1 MAKVTRIL
9 ALLTIVALVAALPMS
24 VLAQND
30 APHVFIGTAIVNGL
44 TATTG
49 VPITAWDGDTQI
61 GSTTVVAGG
70 KFNLSVNRSSG
81 RITFKIDNVNAAQSH
96 PAWEFGGLE
105 TGFNLTATSQPVTAG
120 AAGPAGPAGAA
131 GPAGR
136 RTAGARGAQGPAGAT
151 GAAGAAGPDGA
162 RGPIGPQGE
171 VGPAGP
177 GGPAGA
183 VGAPGADG
191 APGEAGRAGTAG
203 ATASSGLAIV
213 AIIIAIV
220 AVIAA
225 VALPM
230 VMRR

>member
-30 APHVFIGTAIVNGL
+30 APHVFIGTAIVNGF
-44 TATTG
+44 TATPG
-49 VPITAWDGDTQI
+49 VPLTAWDGDTPI
-61 GSTTVVAGG
+61 GSTTIRAGG
-70 KFNLSVNRSSG
+70 KFNISVNRSSG

-105 TGFNLTATSQPVTAG
+105 TGFNLTATSQSAAPG
-120 AAGPAGPAGAA
+120 ARGADGKDGA
-131 GPAGR
+131 DGAD
-136 RTAGARGAQGPAGAT
+136 GARGAQGPAGS
-151 GAAGAAGPDGA
+151 AGSDGSDGSDGA
-162 RGPIGPQGE
+162 RGPVGPQGE
-171 VGPAGP
+171 IGP
-177 GGPAGA
+177 GGANGA
-183 VGAPGADG
+183 PGAIGAPGADG
-191 APGEAGRAGTAG
+191 APGEAGRAGAAG
-203 ATASSGLAIV
+203 ATASSSLAIV

>member
-24 VLAQND
+24 VVAQND

-49 VPITAWDGDTQI
+49 APITAWDGDTQI

-70 KFNLSVNRSSG
+70 KFNISVNRSSG
-81 RITFKIDNVNAAQSH
+81 RITFKIDNVNTAQSH

-105 TGFNLTATSQPVTAG
+105 TGFNLTATTQSAPPG
-120 AAGPAGPAGAA
+120 AAGPAGPAGPG
-131 GPAGR
+131 GP
-136 RTAGARGAQGPAGAT
+136 AGARGSQGPA
-151 GAAGAAGPDGA
+151 GAAGAAGEDGP
-162 RGPIGPQGE
+162 RGPIGPEGE
-171 VGPAGP
+171 AASAGSS
-177 GGPAGA
+177 GPAGA

-191 APGEAGRAGTAG
+191 APGEAGRAGAAG
-203 ATASSGLAIV
+203 ATASSSLAIV

-220 AVIAA
+220 AVVAA

>member
-61 GSTTVVAGG
+61 GSTTVTAGG
-70 KFNLSVNRSSG
+70 KYNISVNRSSG

-105 TGFNLTATSQPVTAG
+105 TGFNLTATTQPVTAG
-120 AAGPAGPAGAA
+120 AAGPGPPACRACRSTRRPGACRRSRSHRRSRSRALDGARGPIGPEGEAGSAGSNGAPGAPGNDGGAGPAGPAGPAGAA
-131 GPAGR
+131 G
-136 RTAGARGAQGPAGAT
+136 
-151 GAAGAAGPDGA
+151 
-162 RGPIGPQGE
+162 
-171 VGPAGP
+171 
-177 GGPAGA
+177 
-183 VGAPGADG
+183 
-191 APGEAGRAGTAG
+191 
-203 ATASSGLAIV
+203 ATASSSLAIV

>member
-24 VLAQND
+24 VVAQND

-44 TATTG
+44 TANTG
-49 VPITAWDGDTQI
+49 APITAWDGEKPI
-61 GSTTVVAGG
+61 GSTTVEAGG
-70 KFNLSVNRSSG
+70 KFRIKVSRASG
-81 RITFKIDNVNAAQSH
+81 RITFKIDNVNTAQSH

-105 TGFNLTATSQPVTAG
+105 TGFDLTASTQPVTAG
-120 AAGPAGPAGAA
+120 AAGPAGA
-131 GPAGR
+131 
-136 RTAGARGAQGPAGAT
+136 AGARGAQGPG
-151 GAAGAAGPDGA
+151 GPGGPGGTDGTDGA
-162 RGPIGPQGE
+162 DGADGPRGPIGPQGE
-171 VGPAGP
+171 IGPAGGVGAP
-177 GGPAGA
+177 GA
-183 VGAPGADG
+183 VGAPGDDG

-203 ATASSGLAIV
+203 ATASSGLPIV

>member
-61 GSTTVVAGG
+61 GTTTVTAGG
-70 KFNLSVNRSSG
+70 KFNISVNRSSG

-105 TGFNLTATSQPVTAG
+105 TGFNLTATTQPVTAGAAG
-120 AAGPAGPAGAA
+120 AAGPAGPAG
-131 GPAGR
+131 P
-136 RTAGARGAQGPAGAT
+136 AGARGAQGPAGAT
-151 GAAGAAGPDGA
+151 GAAGAVGPDGA
-162 RGPIGPQGE
+162 RGPIGPEGE
-171 VGPAGP
+171 AGSAGSNGAPGAPGNDGGAGPAGP
-177 GGPAGA
+177 AGPAGA
-183 VGAPGADG
+183 
-191 APGEAGRAGTAG
+191 AG
-203 ATASSGLAIV
+203 ATASSSLAIV

>member
-9 ALLTIVALVAALPMS
+9 ALLTIVALVAALPIS
-24 VLAQND
+24 VVAQND

-61 GSTTVVAGG
+61 GSTTVTAGG
-70 KFNLSVNRSSG
+70 KFKIDVSRSSG
-81 RITFKIDNVNAAQSH
+81 RITFKIDNANAAQSH

-105 TGFNLTATSQPVTAG
+105 TGFNLTASTQPVA
-120 AAGPAGPAGAA
+120 
-131 GPAGR
+131 
-136 RTAGARGAQGPAGAT
+136 AGARGADGADGKDGADGDRGAQGPGGSAGSD
-151 GAAGAAGPDGA
+151 GSDGSDGA
-162 RGPIGPQGE
+162 RGPVGPQGE
-171 VGPAGP
+171 IGPGGL

-191 APGEAGRAGTAG
+191 APGEAGRAGAAG
-203 ATASSGLAIV
+203 ATASSSLAIV

>member
-24 VLAQND
+24 VVAQND

-61 GSTTVVAGG
+61 GSTTVTAGG
-70 KFNLSVNRSSG
+70 KYKISVNRSSG

-105 TGFNLTATSQPVTAG
+105 TGFNLTASTQPVTAGARGAAGAAG
-120 AAGPAGPAGAA
+120 AAGPAGP
-131 GPAGR
+131 
-136 RTAGARGAQGPAGAT
+136 RGAQGPAGSAGT
-151 GAAGAAGPDGA
+151 AGADGEDGP

-171 VGPAGP
+171 VGAQGAAGNNGAAGSDGAAGPAGP
-177 GGPAGA
+177 AGP
-183 VGAPGADG
+183 
-191 APGEAGRAGTAG
+191 AGTAG
-203 ATASSGLAIV
+203 VAGGGGSLGIIALIV
-213 AIIIAIV
+213 AII
-220 AVIAA
+220 AVVLA
-225 VALPM
+225 VALPF
-230 VMRR
+230 VMPRR

>member
-24 VLAQND
+24 VVAQND

-61 GSTTVVAGG
+61 GTTTVVAGG

-105 TGFNLTATSQPVTAG
+105 TGFNLTATSQSAAPG
-120 AAGPAGPAGAA
+120 ARGAD
-131 GPAGR
+131 
-136 RTAGARGAQGPAGAT
+136 GADGADGKDGLRGAQGPGGTDGTDGAD
-151 GAAGAAGPDGA
+151 GDDGA
-162 RGPIGPQGE
+162 RGPVGPQGE
-171 VGPAGP
+171 IGP
-177 GGPAGA
+177 GGKD
-183 VGAPGADG
+183 GAPGAIGAPGAEG
-191 APGEAGRAGTAG
+191 APGEAGRAGAAG
-203 ATASSGLAIV
+203 ATASSSLAIV

>member
-61 GSTTVVAGG
+61 GSATVTAGG
-70 KFNLSVNRSSG
+70 KFQINVSRSSG
-81 RITFKIDNVNAAQSH
+81 RITFNIDNVAAAQSH
-96 PAWEFGGLE
+96 AMWEFGGLE
-105 TGFNLTATSQPVTAG
+105 TGFNLTATSQPAS
-120 AAGPAGPAGAA
+120 AGPAGPAG
-131 GPAGR
+131 PAGSDGA
-136 RTAGARGAQGPAGAT
+136 AGARGAQGPAGAA
-151 GAAGAAGPDGA
+151 GSGGAAGPDGA
-162 RGPIGPQGE
+162 RGPIGPQGDAGAAGAAGAAGPAGADGAA
-171 VGPAGP
+171 GPAGP
-177 GGPAGA
+177 AGPAGA
-183 VGAPGADG
+183 
-191 APGEAGRAGTAG
+191 AG
-203 ATASSGLAIV
+203 AAASSGLAIV

>member
-24 VLAQND
+24 VVAQND

-49 VPITAWDGDTQI
+49 VPITAWDGDKPI
-61 GSTTVVAGG
+61 GSTTVTAGG
-70 KFNLSVNRSSG
+70 KFKIDVNRSSG
-81 RITFKIDNVNAAQSH
+81 RITFKIDNANAAQSH

-105 TGFNLTATSQPVTAG
+105 TGFNLTATTQPVTAG
-120 AAGPAGPAGAA
+120 AAGPAGAVGPAGA
-131 GPAGR
+131 
-136 RTAGARGAQGPAGAT
+136 AGARGAQGPAGAT
-151 GAAGAAGPDGA
+151 GAAGPDGA

-203 ATASSGLAIV
+203 ATASSGLPIV

>member
-61 GSTTVVAGG
+61 GSTTVTAGG
-70 KFNLSVNRSSG
+70 KFNISVNRSSS

-105 TGFNLTATSQPVTAG
+105 TGFNLTATTQPVTAG
-120 AAGPAGPAGAA
+120 LAGLAGLAGPAGA
-131 GPAGR
+131 
-136 RTAGARGAQGPAGAT
+136 RGSQGPAGAT
-151 GAAGAAGPDGA
+151 GAAGAAGEDGP
-162 RGPIGPQGE
+162 RGPIGPEGE
-171 VGPAGP
+171 AGSAGSNGAPGAPGNDGGAGPAGP
-177 GGPAGA
+177 AGPAGA
-183 VGAPGADG
+183 
-191 APGEAGRAGTAG
+191 AG
-203 ATASSGLAIV
+203 ATASSSLAIV

>member
-30 APHVFIGTAIVNGL
+30 APHIFIGTAIVNGL

-61 GSTTVVAGG
+61 GSTTVTAGG

-105 TGFNLTATSQPVTAG
+105 TGFNLTATSQSAPPGAAGPRRAAG
-120 AAGPAGPAGAA
+120 AAGP
-131 GPAGR
+131 
-136 RTAGARGAQGPAGAT
+136 AGARGAQGPAGA
-151 GAAGAAGPDGA
+151 
-162 RGPIGPQGE
+162 
-171 VGPAGP
+171 
-177 GGPAGA
+177 
-183 VGAPGADG
+183 
-191 APGEAGRAGTAG
+191 AG
-203 ATASSGLAIV
+203 ATGAPEPPAK
-213 AIIIAIV
+213 ADR
-220 AVIAA
+220 AVPSAPRVKPVPPVLPVPPA
-225 VALPM
+225 RLALPARM
-230 VMRR
+230 ALLGRPVVPEPPEPLPAAAWPS

>member
-49 VPITAWDGDTQI
+49 APITAWDGDKQI
-61 GSTTVVAGG
+61 GSTAVTAGG
-70 KFNLSVNRSSG
+70 KYKIDVKRASG
-81 RITFKIDNVNAAQSH
+81 RITFKIDNVNADKSY

-105 TGFNLTATSQPVTAG
+105 TGFDLTATSQSAPPG

-131 GPAGR
+131 GA
-136 RTAGARGAQGPAGAT
+136 AGARGAQGPAGPAGAT
-151 GAAGAAGPDGA
+151 GAAGPDGA
-162 RGPIGPQGE
+162 RGPIGPEGE
-171 VGPAGP
+171 AGSAGSAGAAGAAGNDGGAGPAGP
-177 GGPAGA
+177 AGPAGA
-183 VGAPGADG
+183 
-191 APGEAGRAGTAG
+191 AG
-203 ATASSGLAIV
+203 ATASSSLVII

>member
-30 APHVFIGTAIVNGL
+30 APHVFIGTAIVNEL

-49 VPITAWDGDTQI
+49 LAITAWDGDKQI
-61 GSTTVVAGG
+61 GSTTVTAGG
-70 KFNLSVNRSSG
+70 KYNISVNRSSG
-81 RITFKIDNVNAAQSH
+81 RITFKIDNVNADKSH

-105 TGFNLTATSQPVTAG
+105 TGFKLTATSQSAPPGVAG

-131 GPAGR
+131 G
-136 RTAGARGAQGPAGAT
+136 ARGAQGPAGPAGAT
-151 GAAGAAGPDGA
+151 GAAGPDGA
-162 RGPIGPQGE
+162 RGPIGPEGE
-171 VGPAGP
+171 AGSAGSAGAAGAPGNDGGAGPAGP
-177 GGPAGA
+177 AGPAGA
-183 VGAPGADG
+183 
-191 APGEAGRAGTAG
+191 AG
-203 ATASSGLAIV
+203 ATASSSLAIV

>member
-30 APHVFIGTAIVNGL
+30 APHIFIGTAIVNGL

-49 VPITAWDGDTQI
+49 VPITAWDGDTPI
-61 GSTTVVAGG
+61 GTTTVTAGG
-70 KFNLSVNRSSG
+70 KYKINVNRSSG

-96 PAWEFGGLE
+96 PTWEFGGLE
-105 TGFNLTATSQPVTAG
+105 TEFNLTASTQPVTAG
-120 AAGPAGPAGAA
+120 AAGAA
-131 GPAGR
+131 GP
-136 RTAGARGAQGPAGAT
+136 AGARGAQGPAGAT
-151 GAAGAAGPDGA
+151 GATGATGAAGAAGEGGP
-162 RGPIGPQGE
+162 RGPIGPEGE
-171 VGPAGP
+171 AGSA
-177 GGPAGA
+177 GTAGTAGA
-183 VGAPGADG
+183 VGAPGEDG
-191 APGEAGRAGTAG
+191 APGAPGRAGAAG

>member
-49 VPITAWDGDTQI
+49 APITAWDGDTQI
-61 GSTTVVAGG
+61 GSTTVTAGG
-70 KFNLSVNRSSG
+70 KYNINVNRSSG

-105 TGFNLTATSQPVTAG
+105 TGFNLTATTQPVTAG
-120 AAGPAGPAGAA
+120 AAGPAGPAG
-131 GPAGR
+131 P
-136 RTAGARGAQGPAGAT
+136 AGARGAQGPAGAAGAT
-151 GAAGAAGPDGA
+151 GAAGAVGPDGA
-162 RGPIGPQGE
+162 RGPIGPEGE
-171 VGPAGP
+171 AGSAGSNGAPGAPGNDGGAGPAGP
-177 GGPAGA
+177 AGPAGA
-183 VGAPGADG
+183 
-191 APGEAGRAGTAG
+191 AG
-203 ATASSGLAIV
+203 ATASSSLAIV

>member
-24 VLAQND
+24 VVAQND
-30 APHVFIGTAIVNGL
+30 APHLFIGTAIVNGL
-44 TATTG
+44 TATIG
-49 VPITAWDGDTQI
+49 VPLTAWDGDKPI
-61 GSTTVVAGG
+61 GSTTIRAGG
-70 KFNLSVNRSSG
+70 KFSISVNRSSG

-105 TGFNLTATSQPVTAG
+105 TEFNLTATSQSARPGAAGPPGAAG
-120 AAGPAGPAGAA
+120 AAGPAGP
-131 GPAGR
+131 
-136 RTAGARGAQGPAGAT
+136 RGAQGPAGS
-151 GAAGAAGPDGA
+151 AGSAGTAGEDGP
-162 RGPIGPQGE
+162 RGPIGPEGE
-171 VGPAGP
+171 AGSAGSNGAP
-177 GGPAGA
+177 GAI
-183 VGAPGADG
+183 GAPGADG
-191 APGEAGRAGTAG
+191 APGEAGRAGAAG
-203 ATASSGLAIV
+203 ATASSSLAIV

>member
-49 VPITAWDGDTQI
+49 VPINAWDGDTQI
-61 GSTTVVAGG
+61 GSTTVTAGG
-70 KFNLSVNRSSG
+70 KYNISVNRSSG

-105 TGFNLTATSQPVTAG
+105 TGFNLTATTQPVTAG
-120 AAGPAGPAGAA
+120 AAGPPGAAGAA
-131 GPAGR
+131 GPVGP
-136 RTAGARGAQGPAGAT
+136 RGAQGPAGSAGT
-151 GAAGAAGPDGA
+151 AGAAGEDGP
-162 RGPIGPQGE
+162 RGPIGPEGE
-171 VGPAGP
+171 AGSAGSNGAPGAPGNDGGAGPAGP
-177 GGPAGA
+177 AGPAGA
-183 VGAPGADG
+183 
-191 APGEAGRAGTAG
+191 AG